1 MTSSSRPGARGGP
14 RLAAPRATPAQ
25 QRGSATV
32 ELAAVIPLLVVL
44 TLAMV
49 GIVGVA
55 RDQVLAQGAAR
66 EGAREASLGGDR
78 ARTVSAARAALPSG
92 RAARVTIASAGD
104 GRTRVEVE
112 LPVQLPFGAP
122 AVTVRA
128 AAVAAV
134 EPGPP
139 PSPAGP

>member
-1 MTSSSRPGARGGP
+1 MNGSSRPGARGGA
-14 RLAAPRATPAQ
+14 RLAAPRATPPP

-44 TLAMV
+44 TIAMV

-66 EGAREASLGGDR
+66 EGAREASLGGDQAR
-78 ARTVSAARAALPSG
+78 AVSAARAALP
-92 RAARVTIASAGD
+92 RDRPARVTVASPGE

-112 LPVQLPFGAP
+112 LPVRLPFGAH

-128 AAVAAV
+128 AAVAAI

-139 PSPAGP
+139 PPPAGP